1 MVVEEKNAHL
11 KFMLYPDLAKPA
23 RIPSNFP
30 LPTHLYKKRVD
41 LNYLAENNALT
52 IGWIP
57 RLTNYSGALRIHSGD
72 VSGNILIGSNGIL
85 SYDPAV
91 NTSYG
96 TYTRYYNHA
105 TTKNSTTERAAIVTL
120 YGDRLSGATIFG
132 NDRCRLVAALLTIKY
147 IGPLD

>member
-1 MVVEEKNAHL
+1 MVLEEKNAHL

-52 IGWIP
+52 VAWIP
-57 RLTNYSGALRIHSGD
+57 RYNNYSGLLYIHSGD
-72 VSGNILIGSNGIL
+72 ATGSLGVGNNGIL
-85 SYDPAV
+85 SFDSAV

-96 TYTRYYNHA
+96 SY
-105 TTKNSTTERAAIVTL
+105 
-120 YGDRLSGATIFG
+120 
-132 NDRCRLVAALLTIKY
+132 
-147 IGPLD
+147 